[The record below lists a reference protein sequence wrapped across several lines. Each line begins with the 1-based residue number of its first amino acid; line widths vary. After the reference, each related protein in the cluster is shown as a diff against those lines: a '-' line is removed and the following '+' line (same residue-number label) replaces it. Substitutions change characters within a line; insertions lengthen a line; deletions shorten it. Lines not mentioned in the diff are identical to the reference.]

1 MRPLLVLL
9 ACCSFLP
16 RIALAGEAPGP
27 RTLALADAVAV
38 ALESNPV
45 VQAARIDVTA
55 AEAARRGA
63 GAPTRNPEI
72 SIGAGA
78 RFTPDGTGA
87 DLGVSF
93 QIPLDLGGTARHR
106 RDRETAGLAE
116 ARARLRWAE
125 LRVTTA
131 TRIAFAEAVAAELR
145 LGLAEEAVAL
155 GLEIERAAR
164 RRHEIGEVSLLQPN
178 SAALD
183 RAAAEAR
190 RASAQG
196 ELAEAIQRL
205 QAVLGLPAGDALVL
219 VRASSPAWPTGLET
233 DDGALVARALAGR
246 DDLVAAH
253 EHEIAAVAELRAAR
267 SVGVPDLSVGGG
279 WEREGGEA
287 DIVGGEVAFEIP
299 LQRNQIQVARAEGG
313 ARRASL
319 GASTAEQQVGREVRA
334 ALTSWRAAEERHRVT
349 SGEALTLAEANLRL
363 VLRAYE
369 SGEEELLPVLMMQRQ
384 ALTAR
389 EAAIDAELAVQRA
402 SAELEQALGEAVF

>member
-9 ACCSFLP
+9 ACCGFLP
-16 RIALAGEAPGP
+16 STALADGPPGP

-38 ALESNPV
+38 ALESNPD

-55 AEAARRGA
+55 GEAARRGA
-63 GAPTRNPEI
+63 AAPTRNPLI
-72 SIGAGA
+72 SLGAGA
-78 RFTPDGTGA
+78 RLTPEGAGA

-155 GLEIERAAR
+155 GGEIERAAR
-164 RRHEIGEVSLLQPN
+164 RRHEVGEVSILEPN

-183 RAAAEAR
+183 RATAEAR
-190 RASAQG
+190 RASAVG
-196 ELAEAIQRL
+196 ELAGAVQRL
-205 QAVLGLPAGDALVL
+205 QAMLGLPAGDALAL
-219 VRASSPAWPTGLET
+219 VRASSPAWPTGFET
-233 DDGALVARALAGR
+233 DDDALVARALAGR

-253 EHEIAAVAELRAAR
+253 EHAADAAAGLRAAR
-267 SVGVPDLSVGGG
+267 AVGVPGLSVGGG

-287 DIVGGEVAFEIP
+287 NIVGGGVAFEIP
-299 LQRNQIQVARAEGG
+299 LQRNQIEVARAEGG
-313 ARRASL
+313 ARQASL
-319 GASTAEQQVGREVRA
+319 QASTTEQQVGREVRA
-334 ALTSWRAAEERHRVT
+334 ALASWRATEDRHRVT

-369 SGEEELLPVLMMQRQ
+369 TGEEELLAVLMMQRQ
-384 ALTAR
+384 ALAAR
-389 EAAIDAELAVQRA
+389 EAAIDAALAVQRA
-402 SAELEQALGEAVF
+402 SAMLEQALGEVVF